1 MILSPKNITTAKMFL
16 KNKGGVGG
24 SVSCL
29 LAEENC
35 LAKLSNN
42 CPATLQRRNVLYLV
56 KLKRQ
61 RERKIANV
69 QTTLEKVCV
78 SSCNTIRNNL
88 GNKVRLLE

>member
-1 MILSPKNITTAKMFL
+1 MFL
-16 KNKGGVGG
+16 KNKDVGVK

-29 LAEENC
+29 VAEENR

-42 CPATLQRRNVLYLV
+42 CPATLQRRNLLYLV

-69 QTTLEKVCV
+69 QATLEKVCV
-78 SSCNTIRNNL
+78 CSCNTIRNNL